1 VHFHLERCAWSV
13 AKNGRRRD
21 TVNPQWPGIWQNRPA
36 PPQEEF
42 AMNVSEAVATR
53 MSCRAYLDAPVPETV
68 VRAILEAARRTP
80 SGGNLQPWR
89 VYALAGDPL
98 AGLKAAVRTQVMT
111 NPRGDGS
118 HEYDIYPPG
127 LGEPYRTRRFKAGED
142 LYATLGIP
150 REDKLARLQQLARNY
165 DFFGAPVGLFF
176 YLDRSLG
183 PPQWSDVGM
192 YMQTV
197 MLLAREHGLHT
208 CAQEIWSLVSVTVQ
222 KQLDVPANL
231 LLFSGMALGYADTT
245 QPINTLRTERAP
257 LAEFSILKGF
267 DAV

>member
-1 VHFHLERCAWSV
+1 V
-13 AKNGRRRD
+13 
-21 TVNPQWPGIWQNRPA
+21 
-36 PPQEEF
+36 
-42 AMNVSEAVATR
+42 NVSEAVASR
-53 MSCRAYLDAPVPETV
+53 MSCRAFLETPVPGATV
-68 VRAILEAARRTP
+68 REILDAARRTP
-80 SGGNLQPWR
+80 SGGNLQPWW
-89 VYALAGDPL
+89 VYALAGEPL
-98 AGLKAAVRTQVMT
+98 AELKALVRAKVMA

-142 LYATLGIP
+142 MYATLGIP
-150 REDKLARLQQLARNY
+150 REDKMARLLQLARNY

-208 CAQEIWSLVSVTVQ
+208 CAQEIWSLVPATVQ
-222 KQLDVPANL
+222 KHLEVPANL
-231 LLFSGMALGYADTT
+231 LLFSGMALGFADPAH
-245 QPINTLRTERAP
+245 PINTLRTERAA
-257 LAEFSILKGF
+257 LEDFVGMKGF
-267 DAV
+267 DAL

>member
-1 VHFHLERCAWSV
+1 MDVC
-13 AKNGRRRD
+13 
-21 TVNPQWPGIWQNRPA
+21 
-36 PPQEEF
+36 
-42 AMNVSEAVATR
+42 EAVASR
-53 MSCRAYLDAPVPETV
+53 ISCRAFLDTPVPGET
-68 VRAILEAARRTP
+68 VRAILDAARRAP
-80 SGGNLQPWR
+80 SGGNLQPWW
-89 VYALAGDPL
+89 VYALTGEPL
-98 AGLKAAVRTQVMT
+98 AGLKSAVRAQVMA

-150 REDKLARLQQLARNY
+150 REDKLARLQQLARNF

-208 CAQEIWSLVSVTVQ
+208 CPQEIWSLVPGTVGRF
-222 KQLDVPANL
+222 LEVPPNL
-231 LLFSGMALGYADTT
+231 MLFAGMALGCADPAH
-245 QPINTLRTERAP
+245 PINSLRTERAT
-257 LAEFSILKGF
+257 LEEFANLRGF
-267 DAV
+267 DAT

>member
-1 VHFHLERCAWSV
+1 V
-13 AKNGRRRD
+13 
-21 TVNPQWPGIWQNRPA
+21 
-36 PPQEEF
+36 
-42 AMNVSEAVATR
+42 NVSEAVASR
-53 MSCRAYLDAPVPETV
+53 MSCRAFLDTPVPGDT
-68 VRAILEAARRTP
+68 VRAILDAARHAP
-80 SGGNLQPWR
+80 SGGNLQPWL
-89 VYALAGDPL
+89 VYALAGEPL
-98 AGLKAAVRTQVMT
+98 AEMKSTVRAQVMA
-111 NPRGDGS
+111 NPRGDGT

-142 LYATLGIP
+142 LYATIGIP
-150 REDKLARLQQLARNY
+150 REDKLARLTQLARNY

-208 CAQEIWSLVSVTVQ
+208 CAQEIWSLVPVTVQ

-231 LLFSGMALGYADTT
+231 ILFSGMALGYADPSH
-245 QPINTLRTERAP
+245 PINTLRTERA
-257 LAEFSILKGF
+257 LLNEFSILKGF

>member
-1 VHFHLERCAWSV
+1 
-13 AKNGRRRD
+13 
-21 TVNPQWPGIWQNRPA
+21 
-36 PPQEEF
+36 
-42 AMNVSEAVATR
+42 
-53 MSCRAYLDAPVPETV
+53 MSCRAFLDTPVPGNT
-68 VRAILEAARRTP
+68 VRAILDAARRAP
-80 SGGNLQPWR
+80 SGGNLQPWC
-89 VYALAGDPL
+89 VYALTGDPL
-98 AGLKAAVRTQVMT
+98 AELKAAVRAQVMA

-150 REDKLARLQQLARNY
+150 REDKPARLLQLARNY

-176 YLDRSLG
+176 YIDRSLG

-222 KQLDVPANL
+222 KRLDAPATL
-231 LLFSGMALGYADTT
+231 LLFSGMALGYANPSH
-245 QPINTLRTERAP
+245 PINTLHTERAA
-257 LAEFSILKGF
+257 LDEFVRMKGF

>member
-1 VHFHLERCAWSV
+1 
-13 AKNGRRRD
+13 
-21 TVNPQWPGIWQNRPA
+21 
-36 PPQEEF
+36 
-42 AMNVSEAVATR
+42 MNVSEAVASR
-53 MSCRAYLDAPVPETV
+53 MSCRAFLDTPVPGDTL
-68 VRAILEAARRTP
+68 RAILDAARRTP
-80 SGGNLQPWR
+80 SGGNLQSWW
-89 VYALAGDPL
+89 VYALTGEPL
-98 AGLKAAVRTQVMT
+98 TELKSAVRAQVT
-111 NPRGDGS
+111 ANPRGDGS

-150 REDKLARLQQLARNY
+150 REDKMARLLQLARNY

-176 YLDRSLG
+176 YVDRSLG

-222 KQLDVPANL
+222 KRPRCTANL
-231 LLFSGMALGYADTT
+231 MLFSGMALGYADLSH
-245 QPINTLRTERAP
+245 PINTLRTERAT
-257 LAEFSILKGF
+257 LEDFVSMRGF
-267 DAV
+267 EAT

>member
-1 VHFHLERCAWSV
+1 LHFHLERRAQSV
-13 AKNGRRRD
+13 AKKGRCRD
-21 TVNPQWPGIWQNRPA
+21 KVKPQRLRIWQNRSQ
-36 PPQEEF
+36 PQEEF
-42 AMNVSEAVATR
+42 AVNVSEAVATR
-53 MSCRAYLDAPVPETV
+53 MSCRAYLDAPVPGTV

-80 SGGNLQPWR
+80 SGGNLQPWL
-89 VYALAGDPL
+89 VYALAGESL
-98 AGLKAAVRTQVMT
+98 AGLKAAVRTQVIT

-142 LYATLGIP
+142 LYAALGIP

-208 CAQEIWSLVSVTVQ
+208 CAQEIWSLLPATVS
-222 KQLDVPANL
+222 KFLDAPPSQ
-231 LLFSGMALGYADTT
+231 LLFSGMALGYAD
-245 QPINTLRTERAP
+245 PAHPVNSLRTERAALP
-257 LAEFSILKGF
+257 EFSILKGF
-267 DAV
+267 DPA

>member
-1 VHFHLERCAWSV
+1 
-13 AKNGRRRD
+13 
-21 TVNPQWPGIWQNRPA
+21 
-36 PPQEEF
+36 
-42 AMNVSEAVATR
+42 MNVSEAVAGR
-53 MSCRAYLDAPVPETV
+53 MSCRAFLDTLVPGATV
-68 VRAILEAARRTP
+68 REILDAARRTP
-80 SGGNLQPWR
+80 SGGNLQPWC
-89 VYALAGDPL
+89 VYALTGEPL
-98 AGLKAAVRTQVMT
+98 AGLKSAVRAQVMT

-150 REDKLARLQQLARNY
+150 REDKMARLLQLARNY

-197 MLLAREHGLHT
+197 MLLAREYGLHT
-208 CAQEIWSLVSVTVQ
+208 CAQEIWSLVQGTVGRF
-222 KQLDVPANL
+222 LEVPPNL
-231 LLFSGMALGYADTT
+231 MLFSGMALGYADPSH
-245 QPINTLRTERAP
+245 PINTLRTERAM
-257 LAEFSILKGF
+257 LEEFASLRGF
-267 DAV
+267 DES